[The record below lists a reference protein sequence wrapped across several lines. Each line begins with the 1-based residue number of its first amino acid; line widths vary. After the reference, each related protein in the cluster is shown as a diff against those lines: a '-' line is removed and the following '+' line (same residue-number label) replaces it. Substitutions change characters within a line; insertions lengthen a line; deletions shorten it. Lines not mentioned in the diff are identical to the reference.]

1 MSQKPESG
9 AARWKRWGHG
19 GDGSSLPCGEA
30 PAPRSPATGTSDV
43 KQLLSEFRGLHEQ
56 RLEWLQ
62 LDTGCTPEELLQK
75 KEDLLQT
82 YVNDLTDQNQVLV
95 QTIEEL
101 QMEADH
107 NLSKSDLNQQR
118 TNLELSDHLRDLRS
132 GMNSITQLL
141 QQTGHLHNLD
151 AEANMESLRS
161 ELSASFER
169 RLVEREARVN
179 QLTQELDGVKQKMK
193 ERDERVRHLN
203 QDVLGL
209 RATQDSMTRTLAV
222 KEKHTQQLVHGSVQL
237 QETVTSLQSK
247 LQTSECM
254 LRDIGETL
262 DQTTSSLN
270 TERQQKE
277 QNRDQLHHCNEEVER
292 LQQELAHVHR
302 TAEKKMQKR
311 EIKIGL
317 LVKELTESKKQHADC
332 QEQLLHREKDLEKL
346 YQEKDELRAKM
357 EEQSRECVRLNQT
370 KERLE
375 ADLALS
381 HEKLHGSHLEVRSR
395 DQLILQLR
403 DEMKTAE
410 QKYQATQE
418 QVAELECELKH
429 LNHKVRGHQE
439 EACQLSRKVRD
450 TERHKDQKEKEQQ
463 RLHNQIR
470 ISQQQVETSEGKLRK
485 QEDEMGLLHQQ
496 LKGAKEELNGASSQ
510 IQEQNETVA
519 ILKQKYAAA
528 IEKVHRVQGQVELL
542 EEELQYS
549 QQQLRESQL
558 ETHSVKREQAELEQ
572 RYQEKVSQWESSQEA
587 LDQLTDELQA
597 NQTLLRESQQK
608 GDHFRSLIGSLQE
621 QGDKLKQQKL
631 MLECDLRL
639 HKTSHSHSDEEYL
652 GLQRHSQQL
661 QKRCTEQVERIAECE
676 KAILQMKSELER
688 QTQEKADV
696 TQNLA
701 LSHRT
706 HVSICSRLEQEV
718 TRLKT
723 QVTHLELELADT
735 QKVHAALLR
744 QSEEE
749 LEEARREAAG
759 GSREVDAQ
767 RGEVQRLQ
775 EELRKQEE
783 KMRSATREKQSLSAF
798 IRQLSQEVEELRG
811 KHQATV
817 EDLAA
822 RAEEVRRME
831 GCLREGKLAEEKI
844 RSMAVTLETEVA
856 ELRTNLQQAVSHKL
870 EAESG
875 RQDSQGQANRLRAE
889 LEETLSD
896 NANLRHES
904 QLVMTNVNRWITEQK
919 ASSENLTAQMKAQN
933 KLLLMVTKENEHLQE
948 ANDTLKVEVKRLK
961 EVADEKESDA
971 KCFKA
976 RIREHGIRQDE
987 RTMENQTCVALNLSK
1002 IEQMQTRLRSN
1013 LEAIG
1018 MLNQQLNALSGE
1030 NKRLRR
1036 QLEEERSMRRQAQPP
1051 PPTPPAQLLRPA
1063 PHLPRRPPSSSSL
1076 RLPSFTPPSP

>member
-1 MSQKPESG
+1 MS
-9 AARWKRWGHG
+9 
-19 GDGSSLPCGEA
+19 
-30 PAPRSPATGTSDV
+30 
-43 KQLLSEFRGLHEQ
+43 
-56 RLEWLQ
+56 
-62 LDTGCTPEELLQK
+62 ELL
-75 KEDLLQT
+75 
-82 YVNDLTDQNQVLV
+82 LTVFQ
-95 QTIEEL
+95 
-101 QMEADH
+101 
-107 NLSKSDLNQQR
+107 
-118 TNLELSDHLRDLRS
+118 
-132 GMNSITQLL
+132 
-141 QQTGHLHNLD
+141 

-161 ELSASFER
+161 ELGASFER

-179 QLTQELDGVKQKMK
+179 QLTQELEGVKQKMK
-193 ERDERVRHLN
+193 GRDERVRHLN
-203 QDVLGL
+203 QDVLAL
-209 RATQDSMTRTLAV
+209 RATQDSLTRTLAV
-222 KEKHTQQLVHGSVQL
+222 KEKHTQQLVHDSVQL

-254 LRDIGETL
+254 LRDIGQTL
-262 DQTTSSLN
+262 DQTTSILN
-270 TERQQKE
+270 TERQQRE
-277 QNRDQLHHCNEEVER
+277 QNQEQLHQCNKEVER
-292 LQQELAHVHR
+292 LQQELTNVHR
-302 TAEKKMQKR
+302 TAEKKMQRR
-311 EIKIGL
+311 EIKISL

-346 YQEKDELRAKM
+346 HQERDELRAKM
-357 EEQSRECVRLNQT
+357 EEQSSECVRLNQT

-381 HEKLHGSHLEVRSR
+381 HEKLHGSHLE
-395 DQLILQLR
+395 
-403 DEMKTAE
+403 M
-410 QKYQATQE
+410 
-418 QVAELECELKH
+418 AELECELRH
-429 LNHKVRGHQE
+429 LNHTVRGHRE

-450 TERHKDQKEKEQQ
+450 TERRKDQKEKEQQ

-470 ISQQQVETSEGKLRK
+470 ISQQQVEASEGKLRK

-496 LKGAKEELNGASSQ
+496 LKGAKEELDVASSQ

-542 EEELQYS
+542 EEELKYS
-549 QQQLRESQL
+549 QQQLGESQL

-572 RYQEKVSQWESSQEA
+572 RHREKVSQWESSQEA

-597 NQTLLRESQQK
+597 NQTLLSERQQK
-608 GDHFRSLIGSLQE
+608 VDHFRSLIGSLQE
-621 QGDKLKQQKL
+621 QGDKLRQQKL

-639 HKTSHSHSDEEYL
+639 HKKSHSHSDEEYL

-676 KAILQMKSELER
+676 GAILQMKPELER
-688 QTQEKADV
+688 QTQEM

-706 HVSICSRLEQEV
+706 HVSICGRLEQEV
-718 TRLKT
+718 TRLKA

-735 QKVHAALLR
+735 RKVHAALLR

-749 LEEARREAAG
+749 LEEARRDAAG
-759 GSREVDAQ
+759 GSREVDAR

-775 EELRKQEE
+775 EELRKHEE
-783 KMRSATREKQSLSAF
+783 KTRSATREKQSLSAF

-822 RAEEVRRME
+822 GAEEVRRME

-844 RSMAVTLETEVA
+844 RSMAVKLETEVA

-870 EAESG
+870 QAEG
-875 RQDSQGQANRLRAE
+875 GKQDAQEQANMLRAE

-896 NANLRHES
+896 NANIRHES

-933 KLLLMVTKENEHLQE
+933 ELLLMVTKENGHLQE

-961 EVADEKESDA
+961 EVADEKERDA
-971 KCFKA
+971 QCFKVNKCA
-976 RIREHGIRQDE
+976 G
-987 RTMENQTCVALNLSK
+987 
-1002 IEQMQTRLRSN
+1002 
-1013 LEAIG
+1013 
-1018 MLNQQLNALSGE
+1018 SGGKQCIMGCFE
-1030 NKRLRR
+1030 L
-1036 QLEEERSMRRQAQPP
+1036 
-1051 PPTPPAQLLRPA
+1051 
-1063 PHLPRRPPSSSSL
+1063 
-1076 RLPSFTPPSP
+1076 

>member
-1 MSQKPESG
+1 MS
-9 AARWKRWGHG
+9 
-19 GDGSSLPCGEA
+19 
-30 PAPRSPATGTSDV
+30 
-43 KQLLSEFRGLHEQ
+43 
-56 RLEWLQ
+56 
-62 LDTGCTPEELLQK
+62 ELL
-75 KEDLLQT
+75 
-82 YVNDLTDQNQVLV
+82 LTVFQ
-95 QTIEEL
+95 
-101 QMEADH
+101 
-107 NLSKSDLNQQR
+107 
-118 TNLELSDHLRDLRS
+118 
-132 GMNSITQLL
+132 
-141 QQTGHLHNLD
+141 
-151 AEANMESLRS
+151 AEANMESFRS

-179 QLTQELDGVKQKMK
+179 QLTQELEGVKQKMK
-193 ERDERVRHLN
+193 GRDERVRHLN

-209 RATQDSMTRTLAV
+209 RATQDSLTRTLAV
-222 KEKHTQQLVHGSVQL
+222 KEKHTQQLVHDSVQL

-270 TERQQKE
+270 TERQQRE
-277 QNRDQLHHCNEEVER
+277 QNQEQLHQCNKEVER
-292 LQQELAHVHR
+292 LQQELTHVHR
-302 TAEKKMQKR
+302 TAEKKMQRR
-311 EIKIGL
+311 EIKISL

-332 QEQLLHREKDLEKL
+332 QEQLLHREKALEKL
-346 YQEKDELRAKM
+346 HQERDELRAKM

-403 DEMKTAE
+403 DEMKTAG

-418 QVAELECELKH
+418 QVMAELECELRH
-429 LNHKVRGHQE
+429 LNHTVRGHQE

-450 TERHKDQKEKEQQ
+450 TERRKDQKEKEQE
-463 RLHNQIR
+463 RLQNQIR
-470 ISQQQVETSEGKLRK
+470 VSQQQVEASEGKLRK

-496 LKGAKEELNGASSQ
+496 LKGAKEELDVASSQ

-549 QQQLRESQL
+549 QQQLGESQL

-572 RYQEKVSQWESSQEA
+572 RHREKVSQWESSQEA

-597 NQTLLRESQQK
+597 NQTLLSERQQQV
-608 GDHFRSLIGSLQE
+608 DHFRSLIGSLQE

-676 KAILQMKSELER
+676 GAILQMKSELER
-688 QTQEKADV
+688 QTQEM

-706 HVSICSRLEQEV
+706 HVSICGRLEQEV
-718 TRLKT
+718 TRLKA
-723 QVTHLELELADT
+723 QVTHLELELAAT
-735 QKVHAALLR
+735 RKVHAALLR

-749 LEEARREAAG
+749 LEEARRDAAA
-759 GSREVDAQ
+759 GSREVDAR

-811 KHQATV
+811 KHHATV

-822 RAEEVRRME
+822 GAEEVRRME

-844 RSMAVTLETEVA
+844 RSMAVRLETEVA
-856 ELRTNLQQAVSHKL
+856 ELRTNLQQAVSDKL
-870 EAESG
+870 QAEG
-875 RQDSQGQANRLRAE
+875 GKQDAQEQANMLRAE

-896 NANLRHES
+896 NANIRHES
-904 QLVMTNVNRWITEQK
+904 QLVMTNVNGWITEQK
-919 ASSENLTAQMKAQN
+919 ASSEKLTAQMKAQHE
-933 KLLLMVTKENEHLQE
+933 LLLMVTKENGHLQE

-961 EVADEKESDA
+961 EVADEKERDA
-971 KCFKA
+971 QRFKA

-987 RTMENQTCVALNLSK
+987 RTVENQTCVAQNLSK
-1002 IEQMQTRLRSN
+1002 IQQMQTRLRSN
-1013 LEAIG
+1013 LEAVG
-1018 MLNQQLNALSGE
+1018 MLNQQLNALSRE

-1036 QLEEERSMRRQAQPP
+1036 QLEEERSLRQRAQPP
-1051 PPTPPAQLLRPA
+1051 PPTPPARLLRPP

-1076 RLPSFTPPSP
+1076 RLPSSTPLSP

>member
-1 MSQKPESG
+1 MTDKHSQNEMIDMRCQNES
-9 AARWKRWGHG
+9 
-19 GDGSSLPCGEA
+19 
-30 PAPRSPATGTSDV
+30 
-43 KQLLSEFRGLHEQ
+43 
-56 RLEWLQ
+56 
-62 LDTGCTPEELLQK
+62 
-75 KEDLLQT
+75 T
-82 YVNDLTDQNQVLV
+82 YGRRQ
-95 QTIEEL
+95 
-101 QMEADH
+101 
-107 NLSKSDLNQQR
+107 
-118 TNLELSDHLRDLRS
+118 
-132 GMNSITQLL
+132 
-141 QQTGHLHNLD
+141 

-161 ELSASFER
+161 ELRASFER

-179 QLTQELDGVKQKMK
+179 QLTQELEGVKQKMK
-193 ERDERVRHLN
+193 GRDERVRHLN
-203 QDVLGL
+203 QDVLAL
-209 RATQDSMTRTLAV
+209 RATQDSLTRTLAV
-222 KEKHTQQLVHGSVQL
+222 KEKHTQQLVHDSVQL

-254 LRDIGETL
+254 LRDIGQTL
-262 DQTTSSLN
+262 DQTTSILN
-270 TERQQKE
+270 TERLQRE
-277 QNRDQLHHCNEEVER
+277 QNQEQLHQCNKE
-292 LQQELAHVHR
+292 
-302 TAEKKMQKR
+302 MQRR
-311 EIKIGL
+311 EIKISL

-346 YQEKDELRAKM
+346 HQERDELRAKM
-357 EEQSRECVRLNQT
+357 EEQSSECVRLNQT

-381 HEKLHGSHLEVRSR
+381 HEKFHGSHLEVRSR

-403 DEMKTAE
+403 DEMKTAG

-418 QVAELECELKH
+418 QMAELECELRH
-429 LNHKVRGHQE
+429 LNHTVRGHQE

-450 TERHKDQKEKEQQ
+450 TERRKDQKEREQQ

-470 ISQQQVETSEGKLRK
+470 ISQQQVEASEGKLRK

-496 LKGAKEELNGASSQ
+496 LKGAKEELDVASSQ

-542 EEELQYS
+542 EEELKYS
-549 QQQLRESQL
+549 QQQLGESQL
-558 ETHSVKREQAELEQ
+558 ETHSVKQEQAELEQ
-572 RYQEKVSQWESSQEA
+572 RHREKVSQWESSQEA

-597 NQTLLRESQQK
+597 NQTLLSERQQK
-608 GDHFRSLIGSLQE
+608 VDHLRSLIGSLQE
-621 QGDKLKQQKL
+621 QGDKLRQQKL

-639 HKTSHSHSDEEYL
+639 HKKSHSHSDEEYL

-661 QKRCTEQVERIAECE
+661 QKRCTEQVERVAECE
-676 KAILQMKSELER
+676 GAILQMKPELER
-688 QTQEKADV
+688 QTQEM

-706 HVSICSRLEQEV
+706 HVSICGRLEQEV
-718 TRLKT
+718 TRLKA

-735 QKVHAALLR
+735 RKVHAALLR

-749 LEEARREAAG
+749 LEEARRDAAG
-759 GSREVDAQ
+759 GSREVDAR

-783 KMRSATREKQSLSAF
+783 KTRSATREKQSLSAF

-822 RAEEVRRME
+822 GAEEVRRME

-844 RSMAVTLETEVA
+844 RSMAVKLETEVA
-856 ELRTNLQQAVSHKL
+856 ELRTNLLQAVSHKL
-870 EAESG
+870 QAEG
-875 RQDSQGQANRLRAE
+875 GKQDAQEQANMLRAE

-896 NANLRHES
+896 NANIRHES

-933 KLLLMVTKENEHLQE
+933 ELLLMVTKENEHLQE

-961 EVADEKESDA
+961 EVADEKERDA
-971 KCFKA
+971 QCFKA
-976 RIREHGIRQDE
+976 RIREHGIRQDA
-987 RTMENQTCVALNLSK
+987 RTVENQTCVAQNLSK
-1002 IEQMQTRLRSN
+1002 IQQMQTRLRSN
-1013 LEAIG
+1013 LEAVG

-1036 QLEEERSMRRQAQPP
+1036 QLEEERSLRRGAQPP
-1051 PPTPPAQLLRPA
+1051 PPTPPSAA
-1063 PHLPRRPPSSSSL
+1063 SSSHPPSAASSSHPPSAA
-1076 RLPSFTPPSP
+1076 LPSTSPSPSPTALLLPPPSFLHPSVSLIPWACSRRRGGLMRF